1 MKAILFFD
9 DFLIH
14 RGPDVER
21 RFHTPQW
28 RDEYAYADS
37 NSPYGMGYASVVE
50 APEGG
55 YYLYYICLS
64 GEKTSDEYGSTIVC
78 MAQSEDGLT
87 WEPMPTGVAPDGLPD
102 HVLLSATPKPAGWW
116 VYRDT
121 NPTTST
127 GRYLTTNSP
136 ILRDPSGKGLQDVP
150 SVLLDS
156 TDGLTWNAIAGAEF
170 LPHHSDTCN
179 ALVYNPLKKRYQITL
194 RRRWGERRVF
204 QVESTDLVEW
214 TEPHPVLHPS
224 PIDPPSTHF
233 YGMPQFFVPSAGL
246 FVGFLWLQHMPYNDV
261 MGGPVT
267 TEYAYSYDG
276 DLWNRTHTVAMPR
289 REPGAFGAGS
299 IYGAAMI
306 EREQDMIVYAV
317 ARVEEHHAIPRVIES
332 GKQSAVLLSGSLR
345 KHGFVGL
352 VSNRGRG
359 EITTECLLIDRAEI
373 TLNVHAPLG
382 GVRVQLCDTGY
393 QPLPGCTYA
402 DCREIQGD
410 HLNAEVAWGDGA
422 AFRQIIA
429 AKQWVRIQVELEHA
443 EIFSINT
450 ECAVAINPKAP
461 IRRDL

>member
-1 MKAILFFD
+1 VQAILFFD

-28 RDEYAYADS
+28 QDEVSYTDS
-37 NSPYGMGYASVVE
+37 SSPYGMGYASVVA

-55 YYLYYICLS
+55 YYLYYVCLS
-64 GEKTSDEYGSTIVC
+64 GEETSDEHGSTVIC
-78 MAQSEDGLT
+78 MAQSDDGLT
-87 WEPMPTGVAPDGLPD
+87 WQPLATGVAREGLPEN
-102 HVLLSATPKPAGWW
+102 VLLSGTPKPGGWW
-116 VYRDT
+116 AYRDA
-121 NPTTST
+121 NPAAQ

-136 ILRDPSGKGLQDVP
+136 ILRDPSGNGLLDVP
-150 SVLLDS
+150 SVLLES
-156 TDGLTWNAIAGAEF
+156 WDGLNWNVIPEAEF

-179 ALVYNPLKKRYQITL
+179 AVVYNPIKGRYQITI

-204 QVESTDLVEW
+204 QVESDDLVKW
-214 TEPHPVLHPS
+214 TAPHPVVHPS

-233 YGMPQFFVPSAGL
+233 YGMPQFFIPSAGL

-276 DLWNRTHTVAMPR
+276 DLWNRTHTIAMPR
-289 REPGAFGAGS
+289 REPGTFGGGS
-299 IYGAAMI
+299 LYGTAMI
-306 EREQDMIVYAV
+306 EREEDVIVYAV
-317 ARVEEHHAIPRVIES
+317 ARVEEHHAIPRLIER
-332 GKQSAVLLSGSLR
+332 GQQSAVLLSGTLR

-359 EITTECLLIDRAEI
+359 EITTECLLIDRPEI
-373 TLNVHAPLG
+373 TINVNAPLG

-393 QPLPGCTYA
+393 RPLPGCTYE

-410 HLNAEVAWGDGA
+410 HVSADVVWGDGV
-422 AFRQIIA
+422 AFRRIVES
-429 AKQWVRIQVELEHA
+429 KQWVRIQVELEHA
-443 EIFSINT
+443 EIFSIDT

-461 IRRDL
+461 VRRDL